1 MSQEEIDGLEAFI
14 VSIGK
19 HRVYVDTAYDLFI
32 LENEDRKNVEK
43 INDSIWSQVLHFFG
57 IWKNEI

>member
-43 INDSIWSQVLHFFG
+43 INDSI
-57 IWKNEI
+57 

>member
-19 HRVYVDTAYDLFI
+19 HRVYVDTAYDLFT
-32 LENEDRKNVEK
+32 LENEDRKNVENTEK
-43 INDSIWSQVLHFFG
+43 INVSILTQVLHFFG
-57 IWKNEI
+57 I